1 MSGEKRAAK
10 IVEKDYLDITSLAH
24 FKEEINNLKNLDH
37 PNIVHLFDVYE
48 DDVWI
53 HLVTDLCE
61 GRELFE
67 EIVSRKRFTEKDAA
81 NII

>member
-10 IVEKDYLDITSLAH
+10 IVEKDYLDMKSLAM

-37 PNIVHLFDVYE
+37 PNIIHLFDVYE
-48 DDVWI
+48 DEVWI

-67 EIVSRKRFTEKDAA
+67 EIISRQQFSEKDAA
-81 NII
+81 SII